1 MASVLI
7 GCKPSL
13 KGVASSPTLSG
24 MMPEL
29 REGAH
34 LPSRHLGIA
43 ALRVL
48 AVIRLVNGF
57 LGLVLPGV
65 LVKRTS
71 EDPSDTSPYYAFR
84 MFGIRTLV
92 LGADLLLLKDA
103 ALERA
108 SKEAVVI
115 HSCDTACAA
124 IGGIRGDMPPRA
136 ARLAVA
142 ISGVNTALAV
152 LAHLYAKPEHVSLEG
167 SPQG

>member
-1 MASVLI
+1 MLQ
-7 GCKPSL
+7 L
-13 KGVASSPTLSG
+13 K
-24 MMPEL
+24 
-29 REGAH
+29 EGFHAGH
-34 LPSRHLGIA
+34 PLGTV

-48 AVIRLVNGF
+48 AVIRLVNGL

-71 EDPSDTSPYYAFR
+71 ADPSDTSPYYALR
-84 MFGIRTLV
+84 MFGIRTVV
-92 LGADLLLLKDA
+92 LGADLLLLKGP
-103 ALERA
+103 ALQRA

-152 LAHLYAKPEHVSLEG
+152 LAHLYAKPEHLSPEHLSPEHVSPAG
-167 SPQG
+167 SPRG